1 VTPASP
7 SEHSDDVAAWLSHR
21 DEAAARRLMEALHP
35 RVAGII
41 RRHWARVE
49 DWEDLEQE
57 VFLRVF
63 EALPRWKTEGAPM
76 EHWVSRIA
84 MNVCRK
90 RWRSQSR
97 RPEWRWSDLS
107 EGEQQAFLDAQ
118 RDDEPLE
125 GIESRD
131 ARSLMHKLLD
141 TLSAD
146 DRLILSLLHLEEKSL
161 EEIGQVM
168 GISRIVVKV
177 RAFRARKKLH
187 AALKRLEGETVA
199 ISLRRD
205 EPAGLFQQKSSP

>member
-1 VTPASP
+1 MPPTI
-7 SEHSDDVAAWLSHR
+7 SEDIHAWVANR
-21 DEAAARRLMEALHP
+21 DEAAARRVMEELHP

-41 RRHWARVE
+41 RRHWARTE
-49 DWEDLEQE
+49 EWEDLEQE
-57 VFLRVF
+57 VFMRVF
-63 EALPRWKTEGAPM
+63 EALPRWKSDGAPL

-84 MNVCRK
+84 MNACRK
-90 RWRSQSR
+90 RWRTMSR

-125 GIESRD
+125 GIETRE

-161 EEIGQVM
+161 EEIAQVM

-177 RAFRARKKLH
+177 RAFRARKKMH
-187 AALKRLEGETVA
+187 AALQRLEGE
-199 ISLRRD
+199 
-205 EPAGLFQQKSSP
+205 EKSQP